1 MAPKGEAGDHA
12 GSPLHQ
18 IKIGGVMR
26 FYNSY
31 EAYVPATDSL
41 AKMLMPVRIAIS
53 KVFEINDYGKDVE
66 LLAIISACVPK
77 SFIEDT
83 GWKERNRYLKKDHS
97 TDIRLFIDWEKFT
110 TVSEKERQEMYLK
123 HIFESIKQFYEKHKK
138 LDFDGEKALSD
149 AKEAL
154 AHVFE

>member
-1 MAPKGEAGDHA
+1 
-12 GSPLHQ
+12 
-18 IKIGGVMR
+18 MR
-26 FYNSY
+26 FFLSC
-31 EAYVPATDSL
+31 EAYVPAFDFLSEIIKKIEKVL
-41 AKMLMPVRIAIS
+41 SEKFS
-53 KVFEINDYGKDVE
+53 KNNYGKDVE
-66 LLAIISACVPK
+66 LLAIISTCVPK
-77 SFIEDT
+77 AFIENT

>member
-18 IKIGGVMR
+18 IKIRGIMR

-53 KVFEINDYGKDVE
+53 KVFEKNDYGKDVE

-110 TVSEKERQEMYLK
+110 TVSEKERQEMYLE

>member
-1 MAPKGEAGDHA
+1 MK
-12 GSPLHQ
+12 
-18 IKIGGVMR
+18 

-41 AKMLMPVRIAIS
+41 AKMLMPVRIALS
-53 KVFEINDYGKDVE
+53 KVFEKNDYGKDVE

-83 GWKERNRYLKKDHS
+83 GWKERNRYLKKDRS

-110 TVSEKERQEMYLK
+110 TVSEKERQEMYLE
-123 HIFESIKQFYEKHKK
+123 HIFESIKQFHEKHKK
-138 LDFDGEKALSD
+138 LDYDGEKALSD

-154 AHVFE
+154 AHVFD